1 MGMLRLLETRTG
13 QVVGVRPGPLRLYV
27 FQPDDLR
34 VCLTADMLR
43 RVGLRLRRRVLT
55 TAAHTADHGWL
66 GIPPMEAG
74 DPLPGAVG
82 VGNLTSGASV
92 GVAAW
97 SSPQTAGTE
106 PAALRLALLRRR
118 YREEAHLGPEAVSA
132 AAADLARWRDRVAAW
147 ATGPSRPIH
156 APYAEETLAALCDD
170 LDVPRAL
177 EVLDGLMD
185 DEDVAPGARLETV
198 LQLDQILALELPAAI
213 GTR

>member
-1 MGMLRLLETRTG
+1 MLRLMEARTG

-27 FQPDDLR
+27 HQPDDLR
-34 VCLTADMLR
+34 VCLTADLIR

-55 TAAHTADHGWL
+55 TAAHAADHGWL
-66 GIPPMEAG
+66 SIARLDAG
-74 DPLPGAVG
+74 EPLPGAVN

-97 SSPQTAGTE
+97 KSAGHEDAE
-106 PAALRLALLRRR
+106 PAAFRLALLRHH
-118 YREEAHLGPEAVSA
+118 YREEASIGPEAVGD
-132 AAADLARWRDRVAAW
+132 AAADLARWRDLMAGW
-147 ATGPSRPIH
+147 ATGSSRPIH
-156 APYAEETLAALCDD
+156 AAYAGETLEALCDD

-177 EVLDGLMD
+177 TVLDRLVD
-185 DEDVAPGARLETV
+185 DEDVAPGSRLETV